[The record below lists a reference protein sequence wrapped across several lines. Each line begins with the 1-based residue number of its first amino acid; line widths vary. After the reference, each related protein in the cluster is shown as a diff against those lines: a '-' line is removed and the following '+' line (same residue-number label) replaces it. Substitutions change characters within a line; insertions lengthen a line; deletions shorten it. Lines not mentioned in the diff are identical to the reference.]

1 MSRSSWILRMSSMT
15 RLKSKNK
22 NMQIGSAEW
31 EEIIINGAKYFDVK
45 IGSKEAGKFSIHA
58 GELIK
63 WNSKTN
69 LTAITEPL
77 EVAVKHFLDSLAP
90 ARIIPPCSS
99 MLDMGS
105 GGGFPGIPLK
115 IILPSLTVSLVDS
128 SRKKVS
134 FLKHVIRT
142 LGLEGINAFQA
153 RVEDLS
159 ENKERFDVV
168 ICRAFSSLDK
178 FIESALP
185 VLAEN
190 GIMIALK
197 GKTGYKETESQMLLG
212 NDNRQEGLS
221 YDTKAIKYSL
231 PYIDSERSLMIIR
244 RDIISKTGKI
254 NAKIK

>member
-1 MSRSSWILRMSSMT
+1 MT
-15 RLKSKNK
+15 RLKNKNR
-22 NMQIGSAEW
+22 NMQIGSTEW
-31 EEIIINGAKYFDVK
+31 KDIIISGAKHFDVQV
-45 IGSKEAGKFSIHA
+45 GSEEVGKFSIHA
-58 GELIK
+58 EELIK

-69 LTAITEPL
+69 LTAITDPF

-90 ARIIPPCSS
+90 ARMIPAGSS

-115 IILPSLTVSLVDS
+115 IILPSLSVSMVDS
-128 SRKKVS
+128 SRKKIS

-142 LGLEGINAFQA
+142 LGLEGIDACQA
-153 RVEDLS
+153 RVENLS

-168 ICRAFSSLDK
+168 ICRAFSSLNK

-197 GKTGYKETESQMLLG
+197 GKIGRKEIESGRLLC
-212 NDNRQEGLS
+212 NDNQYEGLL
-221 YDTKAIKYSL
+221 YHTEIIKYSI

-244 RDIISKTGKI
+244 RDITSKTGKI
-254 NAKIK
+254 DAKIE

>member
-1 MSRSSWILRMSSMT
+1 
-15 RLKSKNK
+15 
-22 NMQIGSAEW
+22 MQIGSAEW

-45 IGSKEAGKFSIHA
+45 VGSKEAGQFSKHA

-69 LTAITEPL
+69 LTAITDPL

-90 ARIIPPCSS
+90 ARIIPPGSS
-99 MLDMGS
+99 MLDIGS

-115 IILPSLTVSLVDS
+115 IILPSLSVTLADS
-128 SRKKVS
+128 SRKKIS

-142 LGLEGINAFQA
+142 LSLEGINACQA

-197 GKTGYKETESQMLLG
+197 GKTSYKETGPGRLLD
-212 NDNRQEGLS
+212 NDNKDEGLL
-221 YDTKAIKYSL
+221 YNTEIIKYSI
-231 PYIDSERSLMIIR
+231 PYIDSERSLIIMR
-244 RDIISKTGKI
+244 R
-254 NAKIK
+254 NR

>member
-1 MSRSSWILRMSSMT
+1 MSSMT

-45 IGSKEAGKFSIHA
+45 VGSKEAGQFSKHA

-69 LTAITEPL
+69 LTTITDPF
-77 EVAVKHFLDSLAP
+77 EVAVKHFLDSLAS
-90 ARIIPPCSS
+90 AGIIPPGSS

-115 IILPSLTVSLVDS
+115 IILPSLSVFLVDS

-159 ENKERFDVV
+159 KNKERFDVV

-197 GKTGYKETESQMLLG
+197 GKLDYKEIESARFSGSEKPGAGLL
-212 NDNRQEGLS
+212 
-221 YDTKAIKYSL
+221 YDAEVIKYSL
-231 PYIDSERSLMIIR
+231 PYIDSERSLMIMR
-244 RDIISKTGKI
+244 RDIISKTGRI

>member
-1 MSRSSWILRMSSMT
+1 MENPPEPSTPFSQLIGIRTIYY
-15 RLKSKNK
+15 NK
-22 NMQIGSAEW
+22 LINMQIGSTEW
-31 EEIIINGAKYFDVK
+31 KDIIICGAKYFAVQV
-45 IGSKEAGKFSIHA
+45 GSGEAGKFSIHA

-69 LTAITEPL
+69 LTAITDPF

-90 ARIIPPCSS
+90 ARIIPPGSS

-115 IILPSLTVSLVDS
+115 IILPSLSVSLVDS

-153 RVEDLS
+153 RVENLS

-197 GKTGYKETESQMLLG
+197 GKISYKETESARLSDNEKRGYITASGLL
-212 NDNRQEGLS
+212 
-221 YDTKAIKYSL
+221 YDIEVVKYSL
-231 PYIDSERSLMIIR
+231 PYIDSERTLMV
-244 RDIISKTGKI
+244 
-254 NAKIK
+254 IKKLR

>member
-1 MSRSSWILRMSSMT
+1 
-15 RLKSKNK
+15 
-22 NMQIGSAEW
+22 MQIGSTEW
-31 EEIIINGAKYFDVK
+31 EDIIINGAKIFDIQ
-45 IGSKEAGKFSIHA
+45 IGSKEARQFSTHA

-69 LTAITEPL
+69 LTAITDPL

-90 ARIIPPCSS
+90 ASIIPAGSS
-99 MLDMGS
+99 MLDIGS

-115 IILPSLTVSLVDS
+115 IILPSLSVSLVDS
-128 SRKKVS
+128 SRKKIS

-142 LGLEGINAFQA
+142 LGLEGINACQA
-153 RVEDLS
+153 RVENLS

-197 GKTGYKETESQMLLG
+197 GKTGYKETEPGSLLG
-212 NDNRQEGLS
+212 NDNRREGLL
-221 YDTKAIKYSL
+221 YDTKTIQYTL
-231 PYIDSERSLMIIR
+231 PYIISERSLIIMR
-244 RDIISKTGKI
+244 RDR
-254 NAKIK
+254 

>member
-1 MSRSSWILRMSSMT
+1 MSSMI
-15 RLKSKNK
+15 RLKNKNK

-45 IGSKEAGKFSIHA
+45 VGSKEAGQFSKHA
-58 GELIK
+58 EELIK

-69 LTAITEPL
+69 LTAITDPL
-77 EVAVKHFLDSLAP
+77 EVAVKHFIDSLAP
-90 ARIIPPCSS
+90 ARIIPAGSS

-115 IILPSLTVSLVDS
+115 IILPSLSVTLADS
-128 SRKKVS
+128 SRKKIS

-142 LGLEGINAFQA
+142 LGLEGINACQA

-197 GKTGYKETESQMLLG
+197 GKTSYKETEPGRLLG
-212 NDNRQEGLS
+212 NDNKYEGLL
-221 YDTKAIKYSL
+221 YNTKAIKYSL
-231 PYIDSERSLMIIR
+231 PYINSERSLIIMR
-244 RDIISKTGKI
+244 R
-254 NAKIK
+254 NR

>member
-1 MSRSSWILRMSSMT
+1 
-15 RLKSKNK
+15 
-22 NMQIGSAEW
+22 MQIGSTEW
-31 EEIIINGAKYFDVK
+31 EDIIINGAKIFDIQ
-45 IGSKEAGKFSIHA
+45 IGSKEAGQFSTHA

-69 LTAITEPL
+69 LTAITDPL

-90 ARIIPPCSS
+90 ASIIPAGSS
-99 MLDMGS
+99 MLDIGS

-115 IILPSLTVSLVDS
+115 IILPSLSVSLVDS
-128 SRKKVS
+128 SRKKIS

-142 LGLEGINAFQA
+142 LGLEGINACQA
-153 RVEDLS
+153 RVENLS

-197 GKTGYKETESQMLLG
+197 GKTGYKETEPGSLLG
-212 NDNRQEGLS
+212 NDNRREGLL
-221 YDTKAIKYSL
+221 YDTKTIQYTL
-231 PYIDSERSLMIIR
+231 PYIISERSLIIMR
-244 RDIISKTGKI
+244 RDR
-254 NAKIK
+254 

>member
-1 MSRSSWILRMSSMT
+1 ME
-15 RLKSKNK
+15 
-22 NMQIGSAEW
+22 IGSTEW
-31 EEIIINGAKYFDVK
+31 KDIIISGARYFDVK
-45 IGSKEAGKFSIHA
+45 IGSEEAGKFSIHA

-69 LTAITEPL
+69 LTAITDPL

-90 ARIIPPCSS
+90 ARIIPPGLS

-115 IILPSLTVSLVDS
+115 IILPSLSVSLVDS

-178 FIESALP
+178 FIESAIP
-185 VLAEN
+185 ILAEN
-190 GIMIALK
+190 GIIVALK
-197 GKTGYKETESQMLLG
+197 GKVSYKEIESVRLSENEKRGYITASGLL
-212 NDNRQEGLS
+212 
-221 YDTKAIKYSL
+221 YDMEVVKYSL
-231 PYIDSERSLMIIR
+231 PYIDSERTLMIMR
-244 RDIISKTGKI
+244 K
-254 NAKIK
+254 NY

>member
-1 MSRSSWILRMSSMT
+1 
-15 RLKSKNK
+15 
-22 NMQIGSAEW
+22 MQIGSTEW
-31 EEIIINGAKYFDVK
+31 KDIIICGARYFDVQV
-45 IGSKEAGKFSIHA
+45 GSGEAGKFLIHA

-69 LTAITEPL
+69 LTAITDPF

-90 ARIIPPCSS
+90 ARIIPPGSS

-115 IILPSLTVSLVDS
+115 IILPSLSVSLVDS

-153 RVEDLS
+153 RVENLS
-159 ENKERFDVV
+159 ENKERFDLV

-197 GKTGYKETESQMLLG
+197 GKTSYKETESARLLG
-212 NDNRQEGLS
+212 NDNRGEGLL
-221 YDTKAIKYSL
+221 YNTEVIKYSL
-231 PYIDSERSLMIIR
+231 PYIDSERTLMV
-244 RDIISKTGKI
+244 
-254 NAKIK
+254 IKKLR

>member
-1 MSRSSWILRMSSMT
+1 MT
-15 RLKSKNK
+15 RLKNKNK
-22 NMQIGSAEW
+22 NMQIGSTEW
-31 EEIIINGAKYFDVK
+31 KDIIICGAKYFDVQ
-45 IGSKEAGKFSIHA
+45 IGSEEAGKFSIHA

-69 LTAITEPL
+69 LTSITDPF

-90 ARIIPPCSS
+90 ARIIPPGSS

-115 IILPSLTVSLVDS
+115 IILPSLSVSLVDS

-134 FLKHVIRT
+134 FLKHIIRT

-153 RVEDLS
+153 RVENLS

-197 GKTGYKETESQMLLG
+197 GKISYKETESARLLG
-212 NDNRQEGLS
+212 NDNRGEGLL
-221 YDTKAIKYSL
+221 YDTEVIKYSL
-231 PYIDSERSLMIIR
+231 PYIDSERTLMV
-244 RDIISKTGKI
+244 
-254 NAKIK
+254 IKKLR

>member
-1 MSRSSWILRMSSMT
+1 MT
-15 RLKSKNK
+15 RLKNK
-22 NMQIGSAEW
+22 NNNMQTGSTEW
-31 EEIIINGAKYFDVK
+31 KDIIICGAKYFDVE
-45 IGSKEAGKFSIHA
+45 IGSEEAGKFSIHA

-63 WNSKTN
+63 WNLKTN
-69 LTAITEPL
+69 LTTITDPF

-90 ARIIPPCSS
+90 AGIIPPRSS

-115 IILPSLTVSLVDS
+115 IILPSLSVSLVDS

-153 RVEDLS
+153 RVENLS

-178 FIESALP
+178 FIESASP

-197 GKTGYKETESQMLLG
+197 GKTGYKETEPESLLG
-212 NDNRQEGLS
+212 NGNRREALL
-221 YDTKAIKYSL
+221 YDIKTIQYKL

-244 RDIISKTGKI
+244 R
-254 NAKIK
+254 NH